1 MSTATPASRREK
13 IALWIIV
20 IAGPIWAETYWKYG
34 RTDMLRDLP
43 PIGAALLSA
52 AGAAVGGWLFAKSAA
67 TRLVALFTAALAG
80 FGCNIAL
87 QLRYGNVESI
97 GGLERIVTYAMG
109 AAPGIIVG
117 FIATVWLD
125 KRAKKSNPT
134 GV

>member
-20 IAGPIWAETYWKYG
+20 IAGPIWA
-34 RTDMLRDLP
+34 DMLRDLP